1 MLLFFCLLVMAAMD
15 IRFMLEAGTETTLKS
30 RMGRSL
36 ETFVTIHLSTMYVSK
51 QNRRMGSGFLAC
63 ILPKFFYKICTE
75 KYFLKKYFSRKYV
88 SQNF

>member
-51 QNRRMGSGFLAC
+51 QNRRMGSGFRSLVHNKTFLELAYYSVEVR
-63 ILPKFFYKICTE
+63 LKF
-75 KYFLKKYFSRKYV
+75 L
-88 SQNF
+88 

>member
-51 QNRRMGSGFLAC
+51 QNRRMGSGFRSLVDN
-63 ILPKFFYKICTE
+63 KTF
-75 KYFLKKYFSRKYV
+75 
-88 SQNF
+88 

>member
-51 QNRRMGSGFLAC
+51 QNRRMGSGFRSLVDDKTFLESAYYSVGVR
-63 ILPKFFYKICTE
+63 LKF
-75 KYFLKKYFSRKYV
+75 L
-88 SQNF
+88 

>member
-51 QNRRMGSGFLAC
+51 QNRRMGSGFPSLVNNKTFLELAYYSVGVRQ
-63 ILPKFFYKICTE
+63 KFSYFY
-75 KYFLKKYFSRKYV
+75 
-88 SQNF
+88 